1 MQEKDMILVP
11 LEEYRELV
19 EDAMRGKAL
28 AEAFMANM
36 TPTKYGVDM
45 SSTVMVAVFR
55 AVFPEDY
62 QIWEDEQKNLAKAE
76 EEEE

>member
-1 MQEKDMILVP
+1 MQNDNMVLVP

-36 TPTKYGVDM
+36 TQTKYGVDM

-62 QIWEDEQKNLAKAE
+62 QIWEDEQKKLAKAE